1 MRPIRWIL
9 RSGGWGGLLALW
21 LGCICGMPLR
31 AGIPHR
37 LPFVIN
43 SLGMVV
49 IEVPF
54 EFENGHV
61 VQLKTLL
68 DTGSSECWLD
78 ASVITAKGAS
88 QTTIRPTRILDATG
102 RWTKRQMPVVKGQWI
117 LPTGPTRSLQINTS
131 DMKHDFLPDVVPFD
145 ALLGMDAL
153 SSGKLGIDFERHEV
167 VFDDDDVYPV
177 ELPFTWKDGTI
188 YVGLTVKNSD
198 GSPEPDERGKWLVDT
213 GQSDAIVLPE
223 SYGPKFQGQ
232 VYWSAGVISTL
243 GARTH
248 CKLFP
253 RGEVWLGGAWRG
265 PFDMRVGGTSVEPA
279 IGTGLFNRCKIQIDF
294 EHRIFRIKRYAG
306 GSNSPQAHG
315 RLKPPQ
321 GP

>member
-1 MRPIRWIL
+1 
-9 RSGGWGGLLALW
+9 
-21 LGCICGMPLR
+21 
-31 AGIPHR
+31 
-37 LPFVIN
+37 
-43 SLGMVV
+43 
-49 IEVPF
+49 
-54 EFENGHV
+54 
-61 VQLKTLL
+61 
-68 DTGSSECWLD
+68 
-78 ASVITAKGAS
+78 
-88 QTTIRPTRILDATG
+88 
-102 RWTKRQMPVVKGQWI
+102 
-117 LPTGPTRSLQINTS
+117 
-131 DMKHDFLPDVVPFD
+131 MKHDFLPDVVPFD